1 MIRITDKKQKRQK
14 LKRPYQNNGLKGS
27 QNYGETSYMTE
38 TKKKKK
44 KIMRKYT
51 SVVKTTLTRQAT
63 FTKLHSLHF
72 KI

>member
-44 KIMRKYT
+44 ENYEKKIYISSKDYFDKA
-51 SVVKTTLTRQAT
+51 SYI
-63 FTKLHSLHF
+63 H
-72 KI
+72 

>member
-38 TKKKKK
+38 TKKKKENYEK
-44 KIMRKYT
+44 KIYISSKDYFDKA
-51 SVVKTTLTRQAT
+51 SYI
-63 FTKLHSLHF
+63 H
-72 KI
+72 